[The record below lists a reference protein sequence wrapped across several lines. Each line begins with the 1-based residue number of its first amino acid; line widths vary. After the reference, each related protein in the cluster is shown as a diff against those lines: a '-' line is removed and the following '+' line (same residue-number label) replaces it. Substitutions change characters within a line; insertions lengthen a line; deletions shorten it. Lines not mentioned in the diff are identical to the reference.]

1 MPITPGINHPDC
13 ESRRSNLWT
22 DLERRHDSVVA
33 PGYSYFSLHD
43 HCAGM
48 HVVFPVSSPRVRLA
62 CFVKVDRARQRDGK
76 GVPASVLGLAVG
88 RG

>member
-33 PGYSYFSLHD
+33 PGYSCFSLHD

-48 HVVFPVSSPRVRLA
+48 HAILSSSCVSRVLT
-62 CFVKVDRARQRDGK
+62 CFADRARQRDGK